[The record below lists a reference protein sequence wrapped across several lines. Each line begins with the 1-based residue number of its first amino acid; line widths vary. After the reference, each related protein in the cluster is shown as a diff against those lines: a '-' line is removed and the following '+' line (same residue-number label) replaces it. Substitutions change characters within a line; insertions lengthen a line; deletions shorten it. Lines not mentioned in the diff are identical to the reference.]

1 MVELKVE
8 TNALTDM
15 TDCNTF
21 SANAVGSLNGGKRK
35 RQVISKAILDARLR
49 PGPALPPFDSR

>member
-35 RQVISKAILDARLR
+35 RQVISKAIVDARLR
-49 PGPALPPFDSR
+49 PRTGAASF